1 MRICSAIS
9 RSRSRSPQV
18 TKMSG
23 FGRRLIAAL
32 CIFSLSA
39 PAYATTTYRVDKG
52 IVEEVKLA
60 IQESKKQLERY
71 VINSLDDLETIKSL
85 KDLASDYDDLL
96 SIGDD
101 LRKFLSEANSKEFKD
116 GISPESLLAS
126 IAGEVEESEGIESG
140 RIDGGTLSGKSGE
153 LSDIAKKEGY
163 ATALFTAV
171 SRASEISEMR
181 AEELTGEGTGV
192 STSSSKGRLADI
204 AGVLRSGD
212 KEQVLTADGTIYI
225 TDKASGATVRRTPVN
240 TGSAVRSYKIEI
252 ISGEQAKREIS
263 AKGRLTESKAAV
275 DAGTSNAVEY
285 TVAKAA
291 ARAKLDSAFPA
302 QNPSLIGT
310 SVSLAS
316 SGGYNTLGQLA
327 ITAAAAD
334 ASKVSMAGAGAEI
347 QEKYFNTES
356 EVGTRR
362 VAEDINAEVEAQ
374 TESLSAGA
382 EDGAEIMAARALGV
396 IVRQQ
401 AAMISMTKQLALQQ
415 MDIVELAGLTANV
428 ASMKASNKM
437 IETLINRISA
447 VQSLPAEYFLEKSRE
462 RAQ

>member
-1 MRICSAIS
+1 
-9 RSRSRSPQV
+9 
-18 TKMSG
+18 MSG

-101 LRKFLSEANSKEFKD
+101 LCKFLSEANSKEFKD

-204 AGVLRSGD
+204 AGIGGANAEEKALNFIAAIREMNEYMGIPKYIKAKDGSD
-212 KEQVLTADGTIYI
+212 LIKE
-225 TDKASGATVRRTPVN
+225 
-240 TGSAVRSYKIEI
+240 
-252 ISGEQAKREIS
+252 
-263 AKGRLTESKAAV
+263 
-275 DAGTSNAVEY
+275 
-285 TVAKAA
+285 
-291 ARAKLDSAFPA
+291 
-302 QNPSLIGT
+302 
-310 SVSLAS
+310 
-316 SGGYNTLGQLA
+316 
-327 ITAAAAD
+327 
-334 ASKVSMAGAGAEI
+334 
-347 QEKYFNTES
+347 
-356 EVGTRR
+356 
-362 VAEDINAEVEAQ
+362 EDIPAMVEH
-374 TESLSAGA
+374 
-382 EDGAEIMAARALGV
+382 ALKEANPLYPVPKFMGKEEMTRMYYV
-396 IVRQQ
+396 IQG
-401 AAMISMTKQLALQQ
+401 K
-415 MDIVELAGLTANV
+415 
-428 ASMKASNKM
+428 
-437 IETLINRISA
+437 
-447 VQSLPAEYFLEKSRE
+447 
-462 RAQ
+462 